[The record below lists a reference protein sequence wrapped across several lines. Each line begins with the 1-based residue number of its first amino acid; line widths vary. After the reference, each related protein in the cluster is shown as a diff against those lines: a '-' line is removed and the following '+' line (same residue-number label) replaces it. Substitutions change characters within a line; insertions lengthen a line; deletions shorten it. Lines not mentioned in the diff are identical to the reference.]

1 MPRSSS
7 RSSSSSDTG
16 NGDRTVIQAPP
27 VNAAPVNVSVTP
39 APSNKRKKRQPK
51 HPVHDVVVYHEDD
64 NDSWCTVTGCTYKS
78 PGSHAGNKMAHL
90 RSEHPDVYASTQAE
104 WERMCGT
111 SAGPSSSKK
120 PKCSLDKVM
129 MSGPALEMHSLR
141 LVTEHGLSFEVL
153 EYQAFKDII
162 APMLDAM
169 PKKERPT
176 ISATLT
182 PTKISG
188 LAARVR
194 QKMAAEMD
202 QRLMSM
208 QIDGCSKRHRHFIG
222 VNVQY
227 IKEGET
233 VVRTLA
239 VEELHV
245 RSSAENLKSVLQ
257 QILRKFDVPPKNI
270 ISVTSDNGA
279 NYLLAG
285 KLLHLDDDA
294 VEDVEDLDDAGDADD
309 PEWLDVDLG
318 TEDEAIQSV
327 RCAAHTLQLA
337 VSEGL
342 GKVAEVKPIITAV
355 RELANFLRTPTNVR
369 QLKNAKKPLPQLDV
383 VTRWGS
389 TYNML
394 KSVASLQHFVQAV
407 MDVSSRDR
415 TQYILT
421 DDQWEKVDD
430 LLGDLFPV
438 YTATIKLQARDL
450 TLGQLLAIWTEAVIA
465 LKERRPPLTK
475 AILQAMDSKSKA
487 ALYKD
492 RERGEKQSSLFDYPA
507 FNAAVFADPRFFS
520 MLSPDQTEQ
529 GKEYLVNLWQK
540 LQSRRGVEVAPE
552 ANEPEEDEAPGPGE
566 DNAFATY
573 LAKKNRE
580 REAAKS
586 SSRGRSGARNRRARA
601 GGAGGAGVQVEA
613 PSLSGRAKVRAMIE
627 EYDSTKPL
635 PLKSDVLKFWESKRL
650 IWPELYELAMIVLA
664 IPATQ
669 VSVERLFSAL
679 RFILRPQR
687 FALSSNNVD
696 DIVFLHANADLVREV
711 AQEYLSEKIAEESEE
726 EEEMV

>member
-394 KSVASLQHFVQAV
+394 KSVASLQHFVQAA

-465 LKERRPPLTK
+465 LKERRSPLTK

-487 ALYKD
+487 RL
-492 RERGEKQSSLFDYPA
+492 
-507 FNAAVFADPRFFS
+507 
-520 MLSPDQTEQ
+520 TEQ